1 MPSTFL
7 GLNTGLS
14 GLSYFQGALNT
25 TSHNISNANTKGY
38 SKQTIQAN
46 ASDALRLN
54 KSWGMMGTGIT
65 ASGIERERSSFYD
78 TKYWGANS
86 KYTQYDTEYD
96 NLSQLQTY
104 MNEMTSDAG
113 YTKWLSELSDAL
125 QDLSANPSDYTT
137 RISFSLTAD
146 SVTDMVNELA
156 HNFQNTQKTIN
167 DEIELAVSEINSLA
181 KQIYELSQEII
192 TIELKGGNANDLR
205 DQRGVCIDKL
215 SSYTD
220 VDVQERTM
228 MFGAGKEQVAS
239 DAETICIRINGQ
251 ILVDEIGFNELMV
264 VPREQPVNQNDVEGL
279 VDIYW
284 KCADGT
290 SGQKFEATKTTGKL
304 AGLFN
309 IRDGNNAEVLSGTTT
324 VANEAA
330 DPKPAFVEL
339 SLSSQL
345 NVADAQIPTS
355 GTITIKGR
363 EYSYS
368 GWTPHADEDGNFS
381 MVTLQN
387 ITMLDAS
394 GKTIPAVFPET
405 GAIGEAVTIQ
415 NGTNSM
421 GATTISANDAVT
433 QSTAEIEVVP
443 DTPIHINKLNIPKQG
458 MINLNGR
465 NYLYDGWEGE
475 YDENGYFTKFRFTNM
490 TMLNQANMEVEA
502 EFPATGIVGNIA
514 QIGEKNSTKG
524 IPYYQARLNELV
536 RTFSKYMNDLTTS
549 GVDENGVDGL
559 DAFTAEMVDGNDFV
573 LKGTMQDGLA
583 GTMTATASSYY
594 RLTSLNWELNQQWK
608 LDPSRIVVSYAE
620 DVAQGNVEARPIVE
634 KMMYGLTDQS
644 MFQQGTMAQFM
655 QAFTTNMAVDI
666 YKNELFSANQ
676 DDIRYTIDNHRNSIS
691 GVDKNEEASDLTKF
705 QNLYNLASKV
715 ISVLNEVYDKLIN
728 ETGL

>member
-1 MPSTFL
+1 M
-7 GLNTGLS
+7 
-14 GLSYFQGALNT
+14 
-25 TSHNISNANTKGY
+25 
-38 SKQTIQAN
+38 
-46 ASDALRLN
+46 
-54 KSWGMMGTGIT
+54 
-65 ASGIERERSSFYD
+65 
-78 TKYWGANS
+78 
-86 KYTQYDTEYD
+86 
-96 NLSQLQTY
+96 
-104 MNEMTSDAG
+104 
-113 YTKWLSELSDAL
+113 
-125 QDLSANPSDYTT
+125 
-137 RISFSLTAD
+137 
-146 SVTDMVNELA
+146 
-156 HNFQNTQKTIN
+156 
-167 DEIELAVSEINSLA
+167 
-181 KQIYELSQEII
+181 
-192 TIELKGGNANDLR
+192 
-205 DQRGVCIDKL
+205 
-215 SSYTD
+215 
-220 VDVQERTM
+220 
-228 MFGAGKEQVAS
+228 
-239 DAETICIRINGQ
+239 
-251 ILVDEIGFNELMV
+251 
-264 VPREQPVNQNDVEGL
+264 
-279 VDIYW
+279 
-284 KCADGT
+284 
-290 SGQKFEATKTTGKL
+290 
-304 AGLFN
+304 
-309 IRDGNNAEVLSGTTT
+309 
-324 VANEAA
+324 
-330 DPKPAFVEL
+330 
-339 SLSSQL
+339 
-345 NVADAQIPTS
+345 
-355 GTITIKGR
+355 
-363 EYSYS
+363 
-368 GWTPHADEDGNFS
+368 
-381 MVTLQN
+381 
-387 ITMLDAS
+387 
-394 GKTIPAVFPET
+394 FPET